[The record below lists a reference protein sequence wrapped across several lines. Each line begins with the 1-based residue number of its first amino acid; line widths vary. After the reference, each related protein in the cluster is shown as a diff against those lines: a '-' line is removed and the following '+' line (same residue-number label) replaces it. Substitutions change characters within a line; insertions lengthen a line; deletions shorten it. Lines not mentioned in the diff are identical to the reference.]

1 MEDIK
6 MVSVN
11 TKEIVPFHFLLLAVG
26 EVLKIND
33 YVTAQKIQDF
43 IQNDDAFGVRPP
55 LEECRLA
62 LTLMENSGFIR
73 NNYREEYVWQ
83 EHPEKYGD
91 D

>member
-6 MVSVN
+6 MISVN

-33 YVTAQKIQDF
+33 YVTAQKVQDF

-62 LTLMENSGFIR
+62 LILMEGSGFIK
-73 NNYREEYVWQ
+73 NNHRDEYVWKS
-83 EHPEKYGD
+83 HPVKHGND
-91 D
+91 